1 MGAIPLFLVGLFFS
15 LAALIT
21 MKFPPKKIN
30 GIYGYRTSR
39 SMKSQE
45 NWDIAQRYS
54 SRLMLKQGL
63 VMLAIGGML
72 IVLPIPDEVSAVISS
87 SSLSTSQITSHQS
100 GLGSSPCSM
109 PWQNLLQIFL
119 SHRC

>member
-1 MGAIPLFLVGLFFS
+1 MGVLPLFLVGLAFS
-15 LAALIT
+15 IAAFIT

-30 GIYGYRTSR
+30 GIYGYRTAR

-63 VMLAIGGML
+63 GILAIAGL
-72 IVLPIPDEVSAVISS
+72 LNVLPLPEEVAAIISVALLILSVIVLFVQTEKK
-87 SSLSTSQITSHQS
+87 LK
-100 GLGSSPCSM
+100 
-109 PWQNLLQIFL
+109 
-119 SHRC
+119 

>member
-1 MGAIPLFLVGLFFS
+1 MGALPLFLVGLAFS
-15 LAALIT
+15 IAAFIT

-45 NWDIAQRYS
+45 NWDTAQRYS

-63 VMLAIGGML
+63 VMLAIAGL
-72 IVLPIPDEVSAVISS
+72 LNVLPLPEEVAAIISVTLLILSVIVLFVQTEKK
-87 SSLSTSQITSHQS
+87 LK
-100 GLGSSPCSM
+100 
-109 PWQNLLQIFL
+109 
-119 SHRC
+119 

>member
-1 MGAIPLFLVGLFFS
+1 MGVLPLFLVGLAFS
-15 LAALIT
+15 IAAFIT

-39 SMKSQE
+39 SMKSEE

-54 SRLMLKQGL
+54 SQLMLKQGL

-72 IVLPIPDEVSAVISS
+72 IALPLTEEVSAVIS
-87 SSLSTSQITSHQS
+87 IA
-100 GLGSSPCSM
+100 
-109 PWQNLLQIFL
+109 LLIVSVIVLFVQTEKKL
-119 SHRC
+119 K

>member
-1 MGAIPLFLVGLFFS
+1 MGVLPLFLVGLAFS
-15 LAALIT
+15 IAAFIT

-45 NWDIAQRYS
+45 NWDTAQRYS

-63 VMLAIGGML
+63 VMLAIAGL
-72 IVLPIPDEVSAVISS
+72 LNVLPLPEEVAAIISVALLILSVIVLFVQTEKK
-87 SSLSTSQITSHQS
+87 LK
-100 GLGSSPCSM
+100 
-109 PWQNLLQIFL
+109 
-119 SHRC
+119 

>member
-1 MGAIPLFLVGLFFS
+1 MGVIPLFLVGLAFS
-15 LAALIT
+15 IAAFIT

-63 VMLAIGGML
+63 VVLAIAGL
-72 IVLPIPDEVSAVISS
+72 LNVLPLPEEVAAIISVALLILSVIVLFVQTEKK
-87 SSLSTSQITSHQS
+87 LK
-100 GLGSSPCSM
+100 
-109 PWQNLLQIFL
+109 
-119 SHRC
+119 

>member
-1 MGAIPLFLVGLFFS
+1 MGVLPLFLVGLAFS
-15 LAALIT
+15 IAAFIT

-63 VMLAIGGML
+63 VVLAIAGL
-72 IVLPIPDEVSAVISS
+72 LNVLPLPEEVAAIISVALLILSVIVLFVQTEKK
-87 SSLSTSQITSHQS
+87 LK
-100 GLGSSPCSM
+100 
-109 PWQNLLQIFL
+109 
-119 SHRC
+119 

>member
-1 MGAIPLFLVGLFFS
+1 MGVLPLFLVGLAFS
-15 LAALIT
+15 IAAFIT

-63 VMLAIGGML
+63 SMLAIGGLL
-72 IVLPIPDEVSAVISS
+72 IVLAIPDELSAVIS
-87 SSLSTSQITSHQS
+87 IA
-100 GLGSSPCSM
+100 
-109 PWQNLLQIFL
+109 LLIVSVIVLFVQTEKKL
-119 SHRC
+119 K

>member
-1 MGAIPLFLVGLFFS
+1 MGAIPLFLVGLVFS

-45 NWDIAQRYS
+45 NWDIAQRFS

-63 VMLAIGGML
+63 VMLAIGGLL
-72 IVLPIPDEVSAVISS
+72 IALPLTEEVSAVIS
-87 SSLSTSQITSHQS
+87 IA
-100 GLGSSPCSM
+100 
-109 PWQNLLQIFL
+109 LLIVSVIVLFVQTEKKL
-119 SHRC
+119 K

>member
-1 MGAIPLFLVGLFFS
+1 MGVLPLFLVGLVFS
-15 LAALIT
+15 IAAFIT

-63 VMLAIGGML
+63 VLLAIGGML
-72 IVLPIPDEVSAVISS
+72 IALPIPDEVSVVISV
-87 SSLSTSQITSHQS
+87 SLLIISVIVLFVQTEKK
-100 GLGSSPCSM
+100 LK
-109 PWQNLLQIFL
+109 
-119 SHRC
+119 

>member
-1 MGAIPLFLVGLFFS
+1 MGVLPLFLVGLVFS
-15 LAALIT
+15 IAAFIS

-63 VMLAIGGML
+63 VMLAIGGLL
-72 IVLPIPDEVSAVISS
+72 IVLPIPDEVSAVISV
-87 SSLSTSQITSHQS
+87 SLLIISVIVLFVQTEKR
-100 GLGSSPCSM
+100 LK
-109 PWQNLLQIFL
+109 
-119 SHRC
+119 

>member
-1 MGAIPLFLVGLFFS
+1 MGVLPLFLVGLAFS
-15 LAALIT
+15 IAAFIT

-63 VMLAIGGML
+63 GILAIAGL
-72 IVLPIPDEVSAVISS
+72 LNVLPLPEEVAAIISVALLILSVIVLFVQTEKK
-87 SSLSTSQITSHQS
+87 LK
-100 GLGSSPCSM
+100 
-109 PWQNLLQIFL
+109 
-119 SHRC
+119 

>member
-1 MGAIPLFLVGLFFS
+1 MGVLPLFLVGLAFS
-15 LAALIT
+15 IAAFIT

-45 NWDIAQRYS
+45 NWDIAQRFS

-63 VMLAIGGML
+63 VMLAIAGL
-72 IVLPIPDEVSAVISS
+72 LNVLPLPEEVAAIISVALLILSVIVLFVQTEKK
-87 SSLSTSQITSHQS
+87 LK
-100 GLGSSPCSM
+100 
-109 PWQNLLQIFL
+109 
-119 SHRC
+119 

>member
-1 MGAIPLFLVGLFFS
+1 MGALPLFLVGLAFS
-15 LAALIT
+15 IAAFIT

-30 GIYGYRTSR
+30 GIYGYRTAR

-63 VMLAIGGML
+63 GILAIAGL
-72 IVLPIPDEVSAVISS
+72 LNVLPLPEEVAAIISVALLILSVIVLFVQTEKK
-87 SSLSTSQITSHQS
+87 LK
-100 GLGSSPCSM
+100 
-109 PWQNLLQIFL
+109 
-119 SHRC
+119 

>member
-1 MGAIPLFLVGLFFS
+1 MGVLPLFLVGLAFS
-15 LAALIT
+15 IAAFIT

-54 SRLMLKQGL
+54 SQLMLKQGL

-72 IVLPIPDEVSAVISS
+72 IALPLTEEVSAVIS
-87 SSLSTSQITSHQS
+87 IA
-100 GLGSSPCSM
+100 
-109 PWQNLLQIFL
+109 LLIVSVIVLFVQTEKKL
-119 SHRC
+119 K

>member
-1 MGAIPLFLVGLFFS
+1 MGALPLFLVGLAFS
-15 LAALIT
+15 IAAFIT

-63 VMLAIGGML
+63 GILAIAGL
-72 IVLPIPDEVSAVISS
+72 LNVLPLPEEVAAIISVALLILSVIVLFVQTEKK
-87 SSLSTSQITSHQS
+87 LK
-100 GLGSSPCSM
+100 
-109 PWQNLLQIFL
+109 
-119 SHRC
+119 

>member
-1 MGAIPLFLVGLFFS
+1 MGVLPLFLVGLAFS
-15 LAALIT
+15 IAAFIT

-54 SRLMLKQGL
+54 SQLMLKQGL

-72 IVLPIPDEVSAVISS
+72 IALPLTEEVSAAISIALLIV
-87 SSLSTSQITSHQS
+87 SLIVLFVQTEKK
-100 GLGSSPCSM
+100 LK
-109 PWQNLLQIFL
+109 
-119 SHRC
+119 

>member
-1 MGAIPLFLVGLFFS
+1 
-15 LAALIT
+15 

-54 SRLMLKQGL
+54 SQLMLKQGL
-63 VMLAIGGML
+63 VMLAIGVL
-72 IVLPIPDEVSAVISS
+72 LFALPISDEVSAVIS
-87 SSLSTSQITSHQS
+87 IA
-100 GLGSSPCSM
+100 
-109 PWQNLLQIFL
+109 LLIVSVIVLFVQTEKKL
-119 SHRC
+119 K

>member
-1 MGAIPLFLVGLFFS
+1 MGVLPLFLVGLVFS
-15 LAALIT
+15 LAAFIS

-30 GIYGYRTSR
+30 GIYGYRTAR

-54 SRLMLKQGL
+54 SQLMLKQGL

-72 IVLPIPDEVSAVISS
+72 IALPLTEEVSAVIS
-87 SSLSTSQITSHQS
+87 IA
-100 GLGSSPCSM
+100 
-109 PWQNLLQIFL
+109 LLIVSVIVLFVQTEKKL
-119 SHRC
+119 K

>member
-1 MGAIPLFLVGLFFS
+1 MGVLPLFLVGLVFS
-15 LAALIT
+15 IAAFIT

-72 IVLPIPDEVSAVISS
+72 IALPIPDEVSAVISVALMIIS
-87 SSLSTSQITSHQS
+87 VIVLFVQTEKK
-100 GLGSSPCSM
+100 LK
-109 PWQNLLQIFL
+109 
-119 SHRC
+119 

>member
-63 VMLAIGGML
+63 GMLAIGGLL
-72 IVLPIPDEVSAVISS
+72 IALPLTEEVSAVIS
-87 SSLSTSQITSHQS
+87 IA
-100 GLGSSPCSM
+100 
-109 PWQNLLQIFL
+109 LLIVSVIVLFVQTEKKL
-119 SHRC
+119 K

>member
-1 MGAIPLFLVGLFFS
+1 MGVLPLFLVGLVFS
-15 LAALIT
+15 LAAFIS

-30 GIYGYRTSR
+30 GIYGYRTAR

-63 VMLAIGGML
+63 SMLTIGGLL
-72 IVLPIPDEVSAVISS
+72 IALPLTEEVSAVIS
-87 SSLSTSQITSHQS
+87 IA
-100 GLGSSPCSM
+100 
-109 PWQNLLQIFL
+109 LLIVSVIVLFVQTEKKL
-119 SHRC
+119 K

>member
-1 MGAIPLFLVGLFFS
+1 MGVLPLFLVGLAFS
-15 LAALIT
+15 IAAFIT

-39 SMKSQE
+39 SMKSQD

-63 VMLAIGGML
+63 GILAIGGLL
-72 IVLPIPDEVSAVISS
+72 IALPIPDEVSAIISIALLIVSVIV
-87 SSLSTSQITSHQS
+87 LFVQTEKK
-100 GLGSSPCSM
+100 LK
-109 PWQNLLQIFL
+109 
-119 SHRC
+119 

>member
-1 MGAIPLFLVGLFFS
+1 MGLLPLFLVGLAFS
-15 LAALIT
+15 IAAFIT

-30 GIYGYRTSR
+30 GIYGYRTAR

-63 VMLAIGGML
+63 GMLAIGGLL
-72 IVLPIPDEVSAVISS
+72 IALPIAEEVSAVISIALLI
-87 SSLSTSQITSHQS
+87 LSVIVLFVQTEKK
-100 GLGSSPCSM
+100 LK
-109 PWQNLLQIFL
+109 
-119 SHRC
+119 

>member
-1 MGAIPLFLVGLFFS
+1 MGVLPLFLVGLAFS
-15 LAALIT
+15 IAAFII

-54 SRLMLKQGL
+54 SQLMLKQGL
-63 VMLAIGGML
+63 VMLAIGGLL
-72 IVLPIPDEVSAVISS
+72 IALPIPDEVSAVISV
-87 SSLSTSQITSHQS
+87 SLLIISVIVLFVQTEKR
-100 GLGSSPCSM
+100 LK
-109 PWQNLLQIFL
+109 
-119 SHRC
+119 

>member
-1 MGAIPLFLVGLFFS
+1 MGVLPLFLVGLAFS
-15 LAALIT
+15 IAAFIT

-45 NWDIAQRYS
+45 NWDTAQRYS

-63 VMLAIGGML
+63 VMLAIAGL
-72 IVLPIPDEVSAVISS
+72 LNVLPLPEEVAAIISVALLILSVIVLFVQTEKR
-87 SSLSTSQITSHQS
+87 LK
-100 GLGSSPCSM
+100 
-109 PWQNLLQIFL
+109 
-119 SHRC
+119 

>member
-54 SRLMLKQGL
+54 SRLMLKQGMG
-63 VMLAIGGML
+63 MLAIGGLL
-72 IVLPIPDEVSAVISS
+72 IALPLTEEVSAVIS
-87 SSLSTSQITSHQS
+87 IA
-100 GLGSSPCSM
+100 
-109 PWQNLLQIFL
+109 LLIVSVIVLFVQTEKKL
-119 SHRC
+119 K

>member
-1 MGAIPLFLVGLFFS
+1 MGAIPLFLVGLVFS

-54 SRLMLKQGL
+54 SRLMLKQGMG
-63 VMLAIGGML
+63 MLAIGGLL
-72 IVLPIPDEVSAVISS
+72 IALPLTEEVSAVIS
-87 SSLSTSQITSHQS
+87 IA
-100 GLGSSPCSM
+100 
-109 PWQNLLQIFL
+109 LLIVSVIVLFVQTEKKL
-119 SHRC
+119 K